1 MKDTNTGF
9 CQNHVMHYEQRCPE
23 CHDES
28 VLAALRGE
36 STIEVE
42 KFDTEI
48 VYDES
53 GIEVG
58 ETSARIPVLRIVEE
72 NGTDGR
78 WNEGD
83 FAPEG
88 DLS

>member
-36 STIEVE
+36 PSIVVE
-42 KFDTEI
+42 EFDTEI
-48 VYDES
+48 IHNES

-58 ETSARIPVLRIVEE
+58 ETSTKLPVLDWDAADARIKALQGEH
-72 NGTDGR
+72 
-78 WNEGD
+78 
-83 FAPEG
+83 
-88 DLS
+88 S